1 MKNLFPN
8 QKILFENHKIFFAN
22 LKVLFANQKVI
33 FANLKIILKEYEYSL
48 QEDHRF
54 EKILNRIQ
62 IYLRSVRR
70 LPEYLREIE
79 DIPIRHLKRF
89 SSRSRLGRCASRMWL
104 TSGMEHDGFQELMPL
119 RNLRKFDLR
128 NLKRFVSEIWG
139 GFFQRLE
146 KIIFSSQEFI
156 YFFIFI
162 QVFSRD
168 IFSLNGTNDSSGNF

>member
-1 MKNLFPN
+1 MKNIFPN
-8 QKILFENHKIFFAN
+8 QKILFENHKILFAN
-22 LKVLFANQKVI
+22 LKVVFANQKVI

-104 TSGMEHDGFQELMPL
+104 TSGIEHDGFQELMPL

-128 NLKRFVSEIWG
+128 NLKRLLSATGKDYFQQSRIYI
-139 GFFQRLE
+139 FHHTHPSIFQR
-146 KIIFSSQEFI
+146 
-156 YFFIFI
+156 
-162 QVFSRD
+162 
-168 IFSLNGTNDSSGNF
+168 